1 MTMDQGPTTTALAE
15 SARPRAGSLPSSP
28 MLPPRRQPLR
38 TDLLE
43 PFPSLAVQS
52 PGGHLIPAECPP
64 SPALSAVSV
73 SSATTSTSAA
83 AVAAASAAAS
93 LVASN
98 RGRAKT
104 IPVSMM
110 SAAAH
115 AASVAAAC
123 SSSSDS
129 DDVLVMH
136 SVAPSSST
144 SSRRRRATTVDQ
156 KSAANAALLAPMPPG
171 AILPE
176 IPLVAKQ
183 SKNAAFH
190 ALFKHLPPDE
200 YLIED
205 FACALQKE
213 ILVQGRLYLT
223 TKHLCFHSVI
233 FGWVTSLVIPWAEM
247 AALEKRSTALI
258 FPNAIEVATS
268 AQKYLFASF
277 LFRELAYNLMA
288 ALWRKQCPN
297 APPLVLPPTTPN
309 ASETDDDSSRRRRRR
324 RFPTFHR
331 RSRRH
336 RHDADPNETLA
347 AAGAS
352 ISVVDDDD
360 DEALGD
366 LMGSTSLPI
375 SRAESCESTAA
386 GSSALGVDGA
396 RPLLPPRRATVSST
410 SSSDAASLRR
420 AREAYAANDGG
431 WGWDDRPSAPA
442 VELGTVI
449 EDSPVAAGSGG
460 PRTARAQS
468 DSSLCPPP
476 NAVHDAQSLRNALS
490 SADLELTTPT
500 PAVPAAT
507 CRCKHYPTPVL
518 STTWPNLTPQQ
529 AFAYLYEDKDQFMT
543 RFMTGGENECSDF
556 VLPPWRD
563 TGRTVKY
570 TMPLKLNVPMAPK
583 STPVITTEELAA
595 PRSPNACLAVH
606 SATSTPG
613 VPSGS
618 AFNVH
623 IRVCFLPA
631 SGGGTKVTVS
641 VQVEWVKSCW
651 IKGAI
656 ESGVIDGQKRHWKI
670 LDAHVCELAA
680 TLNPASGRK
689 PPSIAAA
696 STKSADKPLPA
707 TPPPA
712 QPPVRNSTTAV
723 ATAAARPL
731 PTPPP
736 STAAVSAGASR
747 PCFPTRSA
755 SLARRANGL
764 ARADTAHV
772 AILAALVCA
781 NVWMMLQLR
790 ALHAAVVAL
799 GSAGVV

>member
-1 MTMDQGPTTTALAE
+1 MDQVTTATTAHAE
-15 SARPRAGSLPSSP
+15 SARLRAGSLPSSP

-64 SPALSAVSV
+64 SPTLSAASG
-73 SSATTSTSAA
+73 STSTSAA
-83 AVAAASAAAS
+83 AVAAATAAAMAAS
-93 LVASN
+93 ASN

-104 IPVSMM
+104 IPISMM

-115 AASVAAAC
+115 AASVASATAG

-136 SVAPSSST
+136 SVAPSST

-156 KSAANAALLAPMPPG
+156 KNATANAALLAPMPAG

-309 ASETDDDSSRRRRRR
+309 ASETDDDSSRRRRRH

-336 RHDADPNETLA
+336 NRDADPNETLA

-352 ISVVDDDD
+352 ISVDDD
-360 DEALGD
+360 DELDD
-366 LMGSTSLPI
+366 LMESTSLPI

-386 GSSALGVDGA
+386 GSSAHGIDAA

-410 SSSDAASLRR
+410 GSGSDAASLRR

-431 WGWDDRPSAPA
+431 WGWDDRPPAPA
-442 VELGTVI
+442 ELGTVI
-449 EDSPVAAGSGG
+449 EDSSVVAAPAGV
-460 PRTARAQS
+460 RTARAQS

-490 SADLELTTPT
+490 SADLDQPGPT
-500 PAVPAAT
+500 PGAVPAAT
-507 CRCKHYPTPVL
+507 CRCRHYPTPVL
-518 STTWPNLTPQQ
+518 STTWPNLTPAQ
-529 AFAYLYEDKDQFMT
+529 AFAYLYEDKDAFMT
-543 RFMTGGENECSDF
+543 RFMTGSENECVDF
-556 VLPPWRD
+556 VLPPWCD
-563 TGRTVKY
+563 SGRTAKY

-595 PRSPNACLAVH
+595 PRNPNACLAVH
-606 SATSTPG
+606 TATSTPV

-631 SGGGTKVTVS
+631 PNGTKVTVS
-641 VQVEWVKSCW
+641 VKVEWVKSCW
-651 IKGAI
+651 IKSAI
-656 ESGVIDGQKRHWKI
+656 ESGVVDGQKRHWKI
-670 LDAHVCELAA
+670 LDARVRELAA
-680 TLNPASGRK
+680 TLKPSSK
-689 PPSIAAA
+689 PPSITAS

-712 QPPVRNSTTAV
+712 LPPARNSAV
-723 ATAAARPL
+723 AVAAAQPL

-736 STAAVSAGASR
+736 STAASAVGASR

-772 AILAALVCA
+772 AILAVLVCA

>member
-1 MTMDQGPTTTALAE
+1 MDRVTTTTLAD
-15 SARPRAGSLPSSP
+15 SAGARPRAGSAPTSP
-28 MLPPRRQPLR
+28 AIPPRRLPMR

-52 PGGHLIPAECPP
+52 PGGHLTPAECPP
-64 SPALSAVSV
+64 SPALSA

-83 AVAAASAAAS
+83 AAA
-93 LVASN
+93 LSN

-115 AASVAAAC
+115 AASVAAHPSG

-144 SSRRRRATTVDQ
+144 SSRRRARNDHRPEKCRQPGPTRADARRRHPARDPARGQ
-156 KSAANAALLAPMPPG
+156 
-171 AILPE
+171 
-176 IPLVAKQ
+176 Q

-309 ASETDDDSSRRRRRR
+309 ASETDDDSSRRQRRRH

-336 RHDADPNETLA
+336 HQSDPNETLA

-352 ISVVDDDD
+352 ISVDDDD
-360 DEALGD
+360 DAD
-366 LMGSTSLPI
+366 DVMVSTSLPI

-386 GSSALGVDGA
+386 GSSAKDVDGA

-410 SSSDAASLRR
+410 GSGSDASSLRR
-420 AREAYAANDGG
+420 AREAYVANDGG
-431 WGWDDRPSAPA
+431 WGWDDRPPPA
-442 VELGTVI
+442 AAELGTVI
-449 EDSPVAAGSGG
+449 EDSPVVAIPGG
-460 PRTARAQS
+460 GARTARAQS

-490 SADLELTTPT
+490 SADLDHS
-500 PAVPAAT
+500 AVPAAAPAAAT
-507 CRCKHYPTPVL
+507 CRCRHYPTPVL

-529 AFAYLYEDKDQFMT
+529 AFAYLYEDKDA
-543 RFMTGGENECSDF
+543 FMTGS
-556 VLPPWRD
+556 
-563 TGRTVKY
+563 
-570 TMPLKLNVPMAPK
+570 
-583 STPVITTEELAA
+583 
-595 PRSPNACLAVH
+595 
-606 SATSTPG
+606 
-613 VPSGS
+613 
-618 AFNVH
+618 
-623 IRVCFLPA
+623 
-631 SGGGTKVTVS
+631 
-641 VQVEWVKSCW
+641 
-651 IKGAI
+651 
-656 ESGVIDGQKRHWKI
+656 
-670 LDAHVCELAA
+670 
-680 TLNPASGRK
+680 
-689 PPSIAAA
+689 
-696 STKSADKPLPA
+696 
-707 TPPPA
+707 
-712 QPPVRNSTTAV
+712 
-723 ATAAARPL
+723 
-731 PTPPP
+731 
-736 STAAVSAGASR
+736 
-747 PCFPTRSA
+747 
-755 SLARRANGL
+755 
-764 ARADTAHV
+764 
-772 AILAALVCA
+772 
-781 NVWMMLQLR
+781 
-790 ALHAAVVAL
+790 
-799 GSAGVV
+799 